1 VRRCI
6 DPLTSYLLLAIH
18 YRLLHSL
25 LIGAAARHG
34 QAFSIAHALQVVPT
48 FARGVEHNVKF
59 ADELMSYARSP
70 QLQNSDGL
78 AALLR
83 N

>member
-1 VRRCI
+1 
-6 DPLTSYLLLAIH
+6 
-18 YRLLHSL
+18 
-25 LIGAAARHG
+25 
-34 QAFSIAHALQVVPT
+34 
-48 FARGVEHNVKF
+48 VEHNVKF

-78 AALLR
+78 AALLK